1 MLPGSCKF
9 KLTKIKQ
16 SDATHKERQLG
27 FTTPDI
33 NPASCG
39 GIFCTHEFI
48 AAAPWPWQRVP
59 QPISVEHWVALPCS
73 QKLLPLNCLRQR
85 GAPL

>member
-16 SDATHKERQLG
+16 SDATTRKDNWDSPHQISIQHHAVA
-27 FTTPDI
+27 FFAHM
-33 NPASCG
+33 NS
-39 GIFCTHEFI
+39 F
-48 AAAPWPWQRVP
+48 AAAPWRRVP